1 MYVTLIFTTFWG
13 RYTNL
18 HHIKG
23 KKTKVRRIKILAQ
36 GYAVEEP
43 YSNPVL
49 PNSKT
54 EALSTELVALFVYKG
69 EETILSCPFLD
80 GN

>member
-13 RYTNL
+13 RCTNL

-23 KKTKVRRIKILAQ
+23 KKTKVKRIKILAQ

-54 EALSTELVALFVYKG
+54 EVLFTKLVALFLYKAKG
-69 EETILSCPFLD
+69 GETIL
-80 GN
+80 G